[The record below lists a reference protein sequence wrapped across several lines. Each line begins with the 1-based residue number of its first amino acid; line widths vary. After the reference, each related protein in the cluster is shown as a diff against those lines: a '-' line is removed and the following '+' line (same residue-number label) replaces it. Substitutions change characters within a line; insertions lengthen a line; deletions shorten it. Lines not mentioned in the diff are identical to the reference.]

1 VNRDSREFSA
11 ALVLGALGGAALA
24 MALKSGSGRGRSR
37 AWSDLVSGVDWREAL
52 AGLRTTAEP
61 VLGARGGTKVGAG
74 FGSGPGSGPGS
85 SLGSGLGTGL
95 DALRTASQRLRE
107 LGSQVAPGRR

>member
-24 MALKSGSGRGRSR
+24 MALKSGSSRGRSR
-37 AWSDLVSGVDWREAL
+37 AWSDLVSGLDWREAL

-61 VLGARGGTKVGAG
+61 VLGSRGGTKIRSGI
-74 FGSGPGSGPGS
+74 GSGFDSGSGMGA
-85 SLGSGLGTGL
+85 GL
-95 DALRTASQRLRE
+95 DALRMASQRLRE
-107 LGSQVAPGRR
+107 LGSQVGPGRR

>member
-37 AWSDLVSGVDWREAL
+37 AWSDLISGLDWREA
-52 AGLRTTAEP
+52 AAALRTTAEP
-61 VLGARGGTKVGAG
+61 VPGSTVRVRA
-74 FGSGPGSGPGS
+74 GSG
-85 SLGSGLGTGL
+85 LGSGLE
-95 DALRTASQRLRE
+95 ALRTASQRLRE